1 MDKKVIR
8 FFRRSIISV
17 ILICI
22 AVFFSLTVFMAHK
35 TEQSIEEISNI
46 YMSEMNQ
53 QIQQK
58 FRSIIRLRLDQ
69 VEGIIKRTPLDT
81 VRTNQELLQELQVSG
96 EIRNFTFLG
105 LYGETGNLEV
115 IYGDSV
121 EIFDT
126 KEDILRTLKA
136 NGDLVTY
143 GQKDNG
149 EKVLLLGNRLLTK
162 WNRV

>member
-22 AVFFSLTVFMAHK
+22 AVFFSLMVFMAHK

-81 VRTNQELLQELQVSG
+81 VRTLSL
-96 EIRNFTFLG
+96 IH
-105 LYGETGNLEV
+105 
-115 IYGDSV
+115 I
-121 EIFDT
+121 
-126 KEDILRTLKA
+126 
-136 NGDLVTY
+136 
-143 GQKDNG
+143 
-149 EKVLLLGNRLLTK
+149 
-162 WNRV
+162 